1 MTVLLL
7 INMDLIIEMMV
18 GTIRHANYRLLLGS
32 TEYSM
37 HMFVQ
42 LEAKT
47 KLKKYSAG
55 NASLK

>member
-1 MTVLLL
+1 
-7 INMDLIIEMMV
+7 MDLIIEMMV